1 MKVSNG
7 MFAVGDT
14 YVSDYVD
21 YVVGQSLDDKVA
33 EVEQVKE
40 DVIDET
46 TAIKNY
52 FGYTD
57 FDNPRIT

>member
-1 MKVSNG
+1 

-40 DVIDET
+40 MSLIHIWMVGT
-46 TAIKNY
+46 K
-52 FGYTD
+52 
-57 FDNPRIT
+57 RS